1 MSKKMSTFKI
11 EFLNPTQFNTYEQ
24 DEGAINGWQ
33 KYLRCNFVSASNSYK
48 TIYSITRAFYTTRDD
63 MKTYKPNDG
72 DEITF
77 RLIVRN
83 KVTKETREYTFTES
97 LKLPYEIEKY
107 LE

>member
-1 MSKKMSTFKI
+1 
-11 EFLNPTQFNTYEQ
+11 
-24 DEGAINGWQ
+24 
-33 KYLRCNFVSASNSYK
+33 
-48 TIYSITRAFYTTRDD
+48 
-63 MKTYKPNDG
+63 MKAYKPKEE

-83 KVTKETREYTFTES
+83 EDTEETKEYTFTES